1 MEKRIKLNLAKQKG
15 VKIRRFLLAILC
27 LAMGV
32 CIGKSLQ
39 TIQVQ
44 QIDLAVIVQ
53 NELHNSGVTNPV
65 TAVLLNFRSYDTL
78 LEVGVLV
85 LAAFSVFSLSTVQ
98 LPRLEP
104 DKNHIGSVQKCLVR
118 LLTPV
123 MIVIGGY
130 LLWVGADAPG
140 GAFQAGSVIA
150 AALLLLLLSE
160 YQLPLQPPK
169 WLLRILLTFGFC
181 IFLSVAMGTVLMGRR
196 LIEYPIG
203 WSGILILI
211 IEATLTISIALIL
224 LAVVSGR
231 LTEKTEFRKEL
242 YYKIKKTAS

>member
-1 MEKRIKLNLAKQKG
+1 MEKQIRVNQEKQKG
-15 VKIRRFLLAILC
+15 FKIKPLFLALLC
-27 LAMGV
+27 LTMGV
-32 CIGKSLQ
+32 CIGLSLQ
-39 TIQVQ
+39 TTQVQ
-44 QIDLAVIVQ
+44 PVDLAVIVQ

-85 LAAFSVFSLSTVQ
+85 LAAFSVISLRTVQ

-104 DKNHIGSVQKCLVR
+104 DKDHIGSVQKCLVL

-130 LLWVGADAPG
+130 LLWVGSESPG

-150 AALLLLLLSE
+150 AALLLLLLSG
-160 YQLPLQPPK
+160 YQLPLQHPK

-181 IFLSVAMGTVLMGRR
+181 VFLSVAMGTVLMGRS
-196 LIEYPIG
+196 LIEYPSG

-224 LAVVSGR
+224 VAVVSGR
-231 LTEKTEFRKEL
+231 VIENTECRRQNAE
-242 YYKIKKTAS
+242 